1 MDIRAFEQKI
11 RTYQRA
17 LVESGGDD
25 VAYHFVYVSND
36 FEHPEWGFIKATSDE
51 VIPENV
57 KLTKFVYDGDV
68 FEVRTMDGL
77 SPEEIIIIPKL

>member
-17 LVESGGDD
+17 LVESGEDYA
-25 VAYHFVYVSND
+25 VYHFVYVSKD
-36 FEHPEWGFIKATSDE
+36 FERPAWDFIKATSSSL
-51 VIPENV
+51 IPDDFKPV
-57 KLTKFVYDGDV
+57 KFVYDGDM
-68 FEVRTMDGL
+68 FEFRTMDGL